1 MKYQKGSTFINFLI
15 LLMFVVV
22 ATLAVKIIPLYA
34 DNMTIRSILG
44 QVIKIQDIDTLADAK
59 IQEAFG
65 KRMEINDVS
74 AITPRQLVIK
84 HAKDGVVTLS
94 ADYSAR
100 ATLFRNIDVV
110 VTFKNHYQSKRP

>member
-1 MKYQKGSTFINFLI
+1 MNYQKGSTLVNFLI

-44 QVIKIQDIDTLADAK
+44 QVVKIQSIDTLSDDK
-59 IQEAFG
+59 IQEAFS
-65 KRMEINDVS
+65 KRMEVNDVS
-74 AITPRQLVIK
+74 VITPRQLVIK
-84 HAKDGVVTLS
+84 HEKDGVVRLR

-100 ATLFRNIDVV
+100 TTLFRNIDIV
-110 VTFKNHYQSKRP
+110 VTFKNHYQSRRP